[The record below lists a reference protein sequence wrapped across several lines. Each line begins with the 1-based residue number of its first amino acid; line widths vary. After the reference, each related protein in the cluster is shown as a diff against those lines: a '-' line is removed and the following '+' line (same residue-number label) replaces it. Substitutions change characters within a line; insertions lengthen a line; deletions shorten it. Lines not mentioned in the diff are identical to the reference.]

1 MGSFP
6 FPLSKQGQCN
16 PLTTPLP
23 ALYLEIN
30 VSERMFLTQS
40 PQATPEGTDGPS
52 SGKIHSCLE
61 MSGYARKNKIRRQF
75 DSHPAVSLR
84 TRPQQTAFRRPEWRQ
99 YSEMLGNKRDT
110 KNFRTQPPLP
120 PRQEPSARKCPDMPA
135 INKIRPRPDSHPI
148 VSPAC
153 RGGFQTRPHTRPQR
167 AACPGLTV
175 GNARK

>member
-23 ALYLEIN
+23 ALYLELK
-30 VSERMFLTQS
+30 VSEHMFLTQS

-84 TRPQQTAFRRPEWRQ
+84 TRHQQTAFRRPEWRQ

-110 KNFRTQPPLP
+110 KNFHTQPPLP
-120 PRQEPSARKCPDMPA
+120 HRREPNTRTCPVMPA
-135 INKIRPRPDSHPI
+135 INKIRPQSTATQSCLRHVEAGFKPVPI
-148 VSPAC
+148 PGPSEQPA
-153 RGGFQTRPHTRPQR
+153 P
-167 AACPGLTV
+167 A
-175 GNARK
+175 